1 MTTDL
6 TRAFNALLAKMGTG
20 GAKQLSTTGIERPGS
35 WRILGPLSISG
46 FLLALPGGLL
56 PLWGYHIR
64 PNFHAAAFYFAILGI
79 GLAAGAAGA
88 LRFRD
93 RWPTG
98 RMLAAGGFGASVS
111 LVMVATAAPPA
122 SFWYQLL
129 AVLACGLSAGVVNTA
144 VFESLGEVW
153 GTDPAKITLNAC
165 IIFGSGS
172 VYSAWILSRCMESE
186 NPVRLLG
193 LTAALPAAAGWLFL
207 RQRFSPHERKALPVA
222 EAVKDLR
229 SVLAILF
236 ALLLF
241 FQFANEWSIAGWLP
255 VYLID
260 RLGFSPESAVALL
273 AMYWLSLTAGRVA
286 ATWLLAR
293 VSHGK
298 MLGISAFCALFGCVA
313 LSSADTRGGVVV
325 GILLIG
331 VGFSAIYPLSAERIA
346 TRFEYYHPGY
356 FNGIFTFAML
366 GGIVAPFVLGHLAVS
381 EGLRIVPISV
391 MAGSCAVF
399 ALVLLVW
406 LGRKVSGS

>member
-1 MTTDL
+1 M
-6 TRAFNALLAKMGTG
+6 
-20 GAKQLSTTGIERPGS
+20 
-35 WRILGPLSISG
+35 
-46 FLLALPGGLL
+46 

-64 PNFHAAAFYFAILGI
+64 PNFHTAAFYFAVLGV
-79 GLAAGAAGA
+79 GLAAGAGA
-88 LRFRD
+88 SLRFRD
-93 RWPTG
+93 RWPTE
-98 RMLAAGGFGASVS
+98 RMLAAGSFGAAIS
-111 LVMVATAAPPA
+111 LLMVATAAPPG
-122 SFWYQLL
+122 SIWYQLL
-129 AVLACGLSAGVVNTA
+129 AVLACGMSAGVVNTA

-153 GTDPAKITLNAC
+153 EGDPAKITLNAC
-165 IIFGSGS
+165 ILFGSGS

-186 NPVRLLG
+186 NPARLLAI
-193 LTAALPAAAGWLFL
+193 TAALPAAAGWLFL
-207 RQRFSPHERKALPVA
+207 RRQLVRHPRKPLPVA

-273 AMYWLSLTAGRVA
+273 AMYWLSLTAGRVVA
-286 ATWLLAR
+286 AWLLPR
-293 VSHGK
+293 TSHGK
-298 MLGISAFCALFGCVA
+298 MLGVSAFCALFGCVA

-325 GILLIG
+325 GVLLIG
-331 VGFSAIYPLSAERIA
+331 AGFSAIYPLAAERIA

-366 GGIVAPFVLGHLAVS
+366 GGILAPFVLGHLAVS